1 MAGSLDE
8 PGHEGG
14 GGMRARRSAG
24 TRRDARRRYRRACR
38 RIEKKGGG
46 HGAPVQR
53 FLGSTCIGPNLD
65 VYAAPPLTPPY
76 NQPAPTALQTN
87 FACEAKISLAN
98 WKISLAK
105 RLISLAKR
113 LSSLQAIEIVG
124 VENFRFRLFVRFQR
138 FTISPY
144 PFSVPARRR
153 LALDSVSQN
162 SPITRIRFQG
172 KLKGESLSLR
182 FPANDRLVRLA
193 GRLID
198 RRA

>member
-14 GGMRARRSAG
+14 GGMRARRCAG

-38 RIEKKGGG
+38 RDRKEGRRSWGSSSTFPRIELVS
-46 HGAPVQR
+46 ARNSMCMPSRWPTQPVR
-53 FLGSTCIGPNLD
+53 KPT
-65 VYAAPPLTPPY
+65 A
-76 NQPAPTALQTN
+76 NQNRPRTALQTN

-124 VENFRFRLFVRFQR
+124 VENFRFRRFVRF
-138 FTISPY
+138 
-144 PFSVPARRR
+144 
-153 LALDSVSQN
+153 
-162 SPITRIRFQG
+162 
-172 KLKGESLSLR
+172 
-182 FPANDRLVRLA
+182 
-193 GRLID
+193 
-198 RRA
+198 